1 MDTTNQQQLQLI
13 HIKDIDAKEFSLDDE
28 KSLSISNSFQPKII
42 ERDGL
47 AEIYSQIIK
56 KEITQDVCD
65 EANELRK
72 KLVKVRTGIA
82 DIHKT
87 EKAFYLAAGKYC
99 DALKNKLTLPG
110 VQMEETLEEIA
121 SHFEKQEASKK
132 ELIKQDRIKILAEFE
147 DVNPEFYDLANMEQE
162 IFDKLVKDNKD
173 LKEFR
178 LMKEAE
184 AEKLRKQQEEKDEA
198 KRVEL
203 QKKEDKRIADAKTAD
218 EREKI
223 ALKLFNFIDEFNEI
237 DWHPF
242 GMTDDQ
248 FKKIISDAEKCSA
261 EYAEREKIAQEE
273 NAKNLK
279 AKQEAEAKAK
289 AIEAES
295 IQKQKK
301 LHEEA
306 EKQKKEASEREAALQ
321 KQIADKQLAEF
332 KAKEDA
338 DKKIQD
344 ELNAGDKVKMQLMIN
359 DLTDLKTKRQFK
371 SKKYVKLHSDIC
383 DLIDKITT
391 FANSKM

>member
-1 MDTTNQQQLQLI
+1 METKNQQQLQLI

-42 ERDGL
+42 ERDGY

-56 KEITQDVCD
+56 KEITQELCE
-65 EANELRK
+65 EANDLRK

-82 DIHKT
+82 EIHKT

-99 DALKNKLTLPG
+99 DALKNKLTLPIT
-110 VQMEETLEEIA
+110 QMEENLEELA
-121 SHFEKQEASKK
+121 SFFEKQEAAKK
-132 ELIKQDRIKILAEFE
+132 ELIKQERIKILSEFE
-147 DVNPEFYDLANMEQE
+147 DVNPEFYDLANMDQE
-162 IFDKLVKDNKD
+162 IFDKLVKDNRD

-184 AEKLRKQQEEKDEA
+184 AERLKKEAEA
-198 KRVEL
+198 KADEERIEW
-203 QKKEDKRIADAKTAD
+203 QKKEDKRIADAKIAD

-223 ALKLFNFIDEFNEI
+223 ALKLFNFIDKFETI

-242 GMTDDQ
+242 DMTDDQ
-248 FKKIISDAEKCSA
+248 FQKIIADAEKLSQ
-261 EYAEREKIAQEE
+261 EHEEKEKAAREE

-289 AIEAES
+289 EIEQES

-301 LHEEA
+301 LQEEA
-306 EKQKKEASEREAALQ
+306 EKQKKEAAEREAALQ
-321 KQIADKQLAEF
+321 KQINDKKLADF
-332 KAKEDA
+332 KAEEEA
-338 DKKIQD
+338 ERKKQE
-344 ELNAGDKVKMQLMIN
+344 ELNAGDKTKMILLIN